1 MGHRYASII
10 IDISHE
16 NVDRTFQYRIPE
28 QLPGTI
34 QVGQQVRIPFG
45 QGNRQRKGYVV
56 DLTDQAEID
65 VHKLKDVAGIVQGSV
80 TAESQLIWLAWWM
93 KERYGST
100 MNQALKTVL
109 PVKQKVRRLLSGE
122 SVPWWTRGV
131 LEELA
136 EEAGR
141 KKHKAKLEAFR
152 GAASDKRYSV

>member
-1 MGHRYASII
+1 MAHRYASII

-28 QLPGTI
+28 ELRGKI

-56 DLTDQAEID
+56 DLTDQAQID

-80 TAESQLIWLAWWM
+80 VAESQLIWLAWWM

-109 PVKQKVRRLLSGE
+109 PVKQKVREAPKRKIRTLVGKGCLKSWRRKPGERNIRLSCG
-122 SVPWWTRGV
+122 
-131 LEELA
+131 
-136 EEAGR
+136 
-141 KKHKAKLEAFR
+141 F
-152 GAASDKRYSV
+152 